1 MKKIVIGIVPGV
13 RKNIDNPYEYKYIFL
28 NNYSNMISEV
38 EGIPFGLLPS
48 DEVISEEQLNICDG
62 FIFPGGRSLERFHF
76 DIILHALKYNK
87 PILGICLGM
96 QVLNYFSILK
106 DILVS
111 RNMNINNDNLW
122 EVFNEVQDK
131 DIFKLK
137 DIPTPN
143 VHGYQIMENKVECN
157 LDTLAKS
164 RHDININ
171 KDSILYTIYNTN
183 KINVLSLHLKQ
194 VTNVGSDF
202 YISAVSPDNIIEGLE
217 YKDNNYF
224 IIGVQ
229 YHPELDD
236 KVLFKRFISEVSFR
250 V

>member
-28 NNYSNMISEV
+28 NNYSKMISEV

>member
-1 MKKIVIGIVPGV
+1 MKKLVIGIVPGV
-13 RKNIDNPYEYKYIFL
+13 RKNIDNPYEYKYVFL
-28 NNYSNMISEV
+28 NSYSKMISEV

-76 DIILHALKYNK
+76 DIILHALKHNK

-96 QVLNYFSILK
+96 QVLNYFGILK

-111 RNMNINNDNLW
+111 RNIEVNSDNLW
-122 EVFNEVQDK
+122 KVFNEVQDK

-143 VHGYQIMENKVECN
+143 IHGYQIMKEEIPCN
-157 LDTLAKS
+157 LDTLSKS

-171 KDSILYTIYNTN
+171 KDSILYSIYNKST
-183 KINVLSLHLKQ
+183 INVLSLHLKQ

-202 YISAVSPDNIIEGLE
+202 YISAKSPDNIIEGLE

-236 KVLFKRFISEVSFR
+236 KVLFKRFISEVNTR

>member
-1 MKKIVIGIVPGV
+1 MKKLVIGIVPGV
-13 RKNIDNPYEYKYIFL
+13 RKNVDNPYEYKYIYL
-28 NNYSNMISEV
+28 NSYSKMISETG
-38 EGIPFGLLPS
+38 GIPFGLLPC
-48 DEVISEEQLNICDG
+48 DEVISIEQLNICDG

-111 RNMNINNDNLW
+111 RNIKVNSNNLW
-122 EVFNEVQDK
+122 KLFNEVQDK

-143 VHGYQIMENKVECN
+143 IHGYQIMENKVKCN

-236 KVLFKRFISEVSFR
+236 KVLFKRFISEVKIR

>member
-1 MKKIVIGIVPGV
+1 MKKLIIGIVPGI
-13 RKNIDNPYEYKYIFL
+13 RKNIENHFEYKYIFL
-28 NNYSNMISEV
+28 NSYSKMISDV
-38 EGIPFGLLPS
+38 KGIPLGLLPS
-48 DEVISEEQLNICDG
+48 DEVISIEQLNICDG

-106 DILVS
+106 DILVNRS
-111 RNMNINNDNLW
+111 IKVNSDNLW
-122 EVFNEVQDK
+122 KVFNEVQDK

-143 VHGYQIMENKVECN
+143 IHGYQIMKDEVECN

-164 RHDININ
+164 RHDINIK
-171 KDSILYTIYNTN
+171 KDSILYSIYNTSS
-183 KINVLSLHLKQ
+183 INVLSLHLKQ
-194 VTNVGSDF
+194 ITNVGSDF

-236 KVLFKRFISEVSFR
+236 KLIFERFISEVSKR